1 MTTPQTS
8 AETEAGPA
16 DGEPVVFVPGATL
29 PKFVWEDAAETLA
42 RHGFRTVRYDLLGR
56 DAAAAPRTRY
66 DAALFDRQ
74 LDALLDH
81 LSPDRPVHLVS
92 LAFGALIAAGF
103 AARRPQRVRSLVHV
117 APDGFGV
124 RLPLRSRLLLLPV
137 AGDLLARAAGP
148 RALLSRLADYSD
160 RPEIVAALRERF
172 RPHATPALTRA
183 VLSSVRH
190 MPIHDAAE
198 QYRAVADVPTL
209 VLWGRGDRVTPLPSP
224 ERLEAAFPN
233 ARITVLEDCGHL
245 PDLERPGRVAAH
257 LLPFLREHAD
267 PGTPQRGSIPG

>member
-8 AETEAGPA
+8 AEIQEGPA

-29 PKFVWEDAAETLA
+29 PKFVWEDAAEALA
-42 RHGFRTVRYDLLGR
+42 RHGFRTVRYDLPGR
-56 DAAAAPRTRY
+56 GDAPAPRTRY

-74 LDALLDH
+74 LADLLDRRF
-81 LSPDRPVHLVS
+81 PDRPVHLVS

-103 AARRPQRVRSLVHV
+103 AARHPRRVRSLAYL

-124 RLPLRSRLLLLPV
+124 RLSPRSRLLLTPV
-137 AGDLLARAAGP
+137 VGDLLARAAGP
-148 RALLSRLADYSD
+148 RTLLSRLADYSEN
-160 RPEIVAALRERF
+160 PETVASLRDRF
-172 RPHATPALTRA
+172 RPYATPALTRA
-183 VLSSVRH
+183 VLSSVRR

-233 ARITVLEDCGHL
+233 ARITILEDCGHL
-245 PDLERPGRVAAH
+245 PDLERPGRVAGH
-257 LLPFLREHAD
+257 LLPFLREHAA
-267 PGTPQRGSIPG
+267 PGAPQRGSIPG